1 DLRKRANGVCG
12 NIIGISDR
20 RRHYVQNPAG
30 DGLFVCASGH
40 YNPKLLFVVGV
51 ICVAEGKATLLISCI
66 DRPGI
71 IARVAGHLF
80 TLGCNIITSDQY
92 SDDEDGHFFWR
103 IHFESLRVP
112 IAELSKELDA
122 SMPSILPWERLK
134 WALFDAAKRDR
145 IVIMVSRLP
154 HCMIDLLSRHHV
166 GELDGDVVGVVSN
179 HPDLEALVSP
189 FEVPFKVI
197 PVPKNGKG
205 ESEAALLKH
214 LGELRAD
221 TVVLARYMQV
231 LSGEF
236 LRGWAKPIVNIHHS
250 FLPAFAGQ
258 RPHKQAHD
266 RGVKLVG
273 ATAHYVTE
281 ELDAG
286 PIIAQAAAPMTHRD
300 TVADLARKGKDLEV
314 MVLARPCAPTSK

>member
-1 DLRKRANGVCG
+1 M
-12 NIIGISDR
+12 
-20 RRHYVQNPAG
+20 
-30 DGLFVCASGH
+30 
-40 YNPKLLFVVGV
+40 
-51 ICVAEGKATLLISCI
+51 AEGKATLLISCI

-71 IARVAGHLF
+71 IARVATHLF
-80 TLGCNIITSDQY
+80 ALGCNIITSDQY

-103 IHFESLRVP
+103 IHFESLRRPV
-112 IAELSKELDA
+112 IELLKDLDA
-122 SMPSILPWERLK
+122 SMPSLLPWERLK
-134 WALFDAAKRDR
+134 WQLFDAAKRDR

-154 HCMIDLLSRHHV
+154 HCMMDLLSRHRF

-179 HPDLEALVSP
+179 HPDLEPLARP
-189 FEVPFKVI
+189 FEAPFTVI
-197 PVPKNGKG
+197 AVAKDRKS

-214 LGELRAD
+214 LAGLRAD

-236 LRGWAKPIVNIHHS
+236 LRAWNKPTINIHHS

-266 RGVKLVG
+266 RGVKLIG

-286 PIIAQAAAPMTHRD
+286 PIIAQATAPMTHRD

-314 MVLARPCAPTSK
+314 MVLAKAVRAHLKKQVLLHHNRTIVFE

>member
-1 DLRKRANGVCG
+1 M
-12 NIIGISDR
+12 
-20 RRHYVQNPAG
+20 
-30 DGLFVCASGH
+30 
-40 YNPKLLFVVGV
+40 
-51 ICVAEGKATLLISCI
+51 AEGKATLLISCI

-71 IARVAGHLF
+71 IARVATHLF

-103 IHFESLRVP
+103 IHFESLRLPVSQ
-112 IAELSKELDA
+112 LSKELDA
-122 SMPSILPWERLK
+122 SMPSLLPWERLK
-134 WALFDAAKRDR
+134 WDLFDAARRDR

-154 HCMIDLLSRHHV
+154 HCMMDLLSRHRF

-179 HPDLEALVSP
+179 HPDLEPLERP
-189 FEVPFKVI
+189 FEVPFTVI
-197 PVPKNGKG
+197 PVAKDRKS

-214 LGELRAD
+214 LAALRTD

-236 LRGWAKPIVNIHHS
+236 LRAWNKPIVNIHHS

-266 RGVKLVG
+266 RGVKLIG

-314 MVLARPCAPTSK
+314 MVLAKAVRAHLKKQVLLHHNRTIVFE

>member
-1 DLRKRANGVCG
+1 
-12 NIIGISDR
+12 
-20 RRHYVQNPAG
+20 
-30 DGLFVCASGH
+30 
-40 YNPKLLFVVGV
+40 
-51 ICVAEGKATLLISCI
+51 VAEGKATLLLSCI

-71 IARVAGHLF
+71 IARVATHLF

-92 SDDEDGHFFWR
+92 TDEEDGDFFWR
-103 IHFESLRVP
+103 IHFESLRRPVS
-112 IAELSKELDA
+112 ELSKDLDA
-122 SMPSILPWERLK
+122 SMPSLLPWERLK
-134 WALFDAAKRDR
+134 WDLFDAARRDR

-154 HCMIDLLSRHHV
+154 HCMMDLLSRHRF

-179 HPDLEALVSP
+179 HRDLEPLARP
-189 FEVPFKVI
+189 FEVPFTVI
-197 PVPKNGKG
+197 PVANDRKS

-214 LGELRAD
+214 LAEVRAD

-236 LRGWAKPIVNIHHS
+236 LRAWNKPIINIHHS
-250 FLPAFAGQ
+250 FLPAFAGP

-266 RGVKLVG
+266 RGVKLIG

-286 PIIAQAAAPMTHRD
+286 PIIAQATAPMTHRD

-314 MVLARPCAPTSK
+314 MVLAKAVRAHLKKQVLLHHNRTIVFE

>member
-1 DLRKRANGVCG
+1 V
-12 NIIGISDR
+12 II
-20 RRHYVQNPAG
+20 
-30 DGLFVCASGH
+30 
-40 YNPKLLFVVGV
+40 
-51 ICVAEGKATLLISCI
+51 VAAGKATLLISCI

-71 IARVAGHLF
+71 IARVATHLF

-103 IHFESLRVP
+103 IHFESIRLP
-112 IAELSKELDA
+112 IGELSRELDA
-122 SMPSILPWERLK
+122 SMPSMLPWERLK
-134 WALFDAAKRDR
+134 WNLFDAAKRDR

-154 HCMIDLLSRHHV
+154 HCMMDLLSRHRF

-179 HPDLEALVSP
+179 HPELEPLARP
-189 FEVPFKVI
+189 FEAPFKVI
-197 PVPKNGKG
+197 AVTKESKS
-205 ESEAALLKH
+205 ESEAVLLNH
-214 LGELRAD
+214 LAGLGTD

-236 LRGWAKPIVNIHHS
+236 LRAWNKPIVNIHHS

-266 RGVKLVG
+266 RGVKLIG

-286 PIIAQAAAPMTHRD
+286 PIIAQATTAMTHRD

-314 MVLARPCAPTSK
+314 MVLAKAVRAHLKKQVLLHHNRTIVFE

>member
-1 DLRKRANGVCG
+1 M
-12 NIIGISDR
+12 
-20 RRHYVQNPAG
+20 
-30 DGLFVCASGH
+30 
-40 YNPKLLFVVGV
+40 
-51 ICVAEGKATLLISCI
+51 AEGKATLLISCI

-92 SDDEDGHFFWR
+92 SDDEDRHFFWR
-103 IHFESLRVP
+103 IHFESLRLP
-112 IAELSKELDA
+112 ISELSKELDA
-122 SMPSILPWERLK
+122 SMPSLLPWKHLK
-134 WALFDAAKRDR
+134 WQLFDAAKRDR

-154 HCMIDLLSRHHV
+154 HCMMDLLSRHRF

-179 HPDLEALVSP
+179 HTDLESLASP
-189 FEVPFKVI
+189 FEVPFTVI
-197 PVPKNGKG
+197 AVAKDRKS

-214 LGELRAD
+214 LTGLGAD

-236 LRGWAKPIVNIHHS
+236 LRAWNKPIVNIHHS

-266 RGVKLVG
+266 RGVKLIG

-286 PIIAQAAAPMTHRD
+286 PIIAQATAPMTHRD

-314 MVLARPCAPTSK
+314 MVLAKGVRAHLKKQVLLHHNRTIVFE

>member
-1 DLRKRANGVCG
+1 M
-12 NIIGISDR
+12 
-20 RRHYVQNPAG
+20 
-30 DGLFVCASGH
+30 
-40 YNPKLLFVVGV
+40 
-51 ICVAEGKATLLISCI
+51 AEAKATLLISCI

-71 IARVAGHLF
+71 IARVATHLF

-103 IHFESLRVP
+103 IHFESPRLPVS
-112 IAELSKELDA
+112 ELSKELDA
-122 SMPSILPWERLK
+122 SMPSLLPWERLK
-134 WALFDAAKRDR
+134 WNLFDAAKRDR

-154 HCMIDLLSRHHV
+154 YCMMDLLSRHRF
-166 GELDGDVVGVVSN
+166 GELDGDIVGVASN
-179 HPDLEALVSP
+179 HPDLEPLARP
-189 FEVPFKVI
+189 FEVPFTVI
-197 PVPKNGKG
+197 PVAKDRKS
-205 ESEAALLKH
+205 ESEAALLKY
-214 LGELRAD
+214 LAGLRAD

-236 LRGWAKPIVNIHHS
+236 LRAWNKPIVNIHHS

-266 RGVKLVG
+266 RGVKLIG

-286 PIIAQAAAPMTHRD
+286 PIIAQATAPMTHRD

-314 MVLARPCAPTSK
+314 TVLAKAVRAHLKKQVLLHHNRTIVFE